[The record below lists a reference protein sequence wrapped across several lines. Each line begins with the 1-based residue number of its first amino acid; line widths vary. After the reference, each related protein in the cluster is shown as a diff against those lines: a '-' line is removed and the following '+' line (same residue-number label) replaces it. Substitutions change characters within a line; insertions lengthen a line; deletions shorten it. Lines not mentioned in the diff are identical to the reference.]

1 MQKWIANFPLS
12 SEAWA
17 DYRRTGYPKLFR
29 PKMNMDNSNID
40 TELGPR
46 RLIYSET
53 ELNANTA
60 EVNKGIELLKA
71 ESSEVKGSGDTG
83 GTRLWWDVKDKDNF

>member
-1 MQKWIANFPLS
+1 M
-12 SEAWA
+12 EAWA
-17 DYRRTGYPKLFR
+17 DYRRTGYPKLFHAKNNR
-29 PKMNMDNSNID
+29 AKEIIS

-53 ELNANTA
+53 ELSANTA
-60 EVNKGIELLKA
+60 EVEKGIELLKA

-83 GTRLWWDVKDKDNF
+83 GTRLWWDVKGKGNF